1 MAVIKAEIRTGVY
14 YDSAFLM
21 QLQRTLSE
29 LPGVEDAG
37 VIMGTDSNKE
47 LLAHIHLVSPEVE
60 AAKPDDLVSVVR
72 ADSEKSAVAALA
84 RVEDLLTNKKV
95 ASASKT
101 LPKSIDSAA
110 DVLPEAS
117 WVLISVAGRYADIV
131 AHDALD
137 LGKHVFLFSDNVS
150 VEAEL
155 ELKKKA
161 AEKGLLVMGPDCG
174 TAIIRGMGLGF
185 ANKVKL
191 GPIGMVAAAGTGL
204 QQVSSRIA
212 QLGSGMTY
220 GIGTGGRDL
229 SEKVGSATFS
239 QGLDILIR
247 DDETKVIVLV
257 SKPPAAMVADKVIKQ
272 AKKAPKPVV
281 VCFIGRTPG
290 KLQEDNLYFAGSLDS
305 AAEMAVALANDP
317 SGKLLKEVVEKA
329 AIKKEIKVDIS
340 KFAKS
345 QKYLRGLFSGGTL
358 AYEAQFILEDYL
370 SKVVANAPLHKENKI
385 GNSLVSEKHTIIDL
399 GEDEFTVGRLH
410 PMMDNEL
417 RIRRFEEE
425 AADPSVA
432 VIMLD
437 VVIGYGSHIDP
448 AGELGPAVAR
458 GIAAAKKAGRHLEVV
473 AVVTGTEDDPQRL
486 SNQIAQMKAA
496 GAYVSTSNEEVVRYA
511 GTILKALNPDD
522 VPAAQQPK
530 EANPVSTAA
539 PLPESKYKP
548 ADLEVLRKKLE
559 AINIGLESFAQNLV
573 AQDVPTVQVD
583 WKPPAGGNEK
593 LIRILANI
601 KRHQASLNK

>member
-1 MAVIKAEIRTGVY
+1 MAVLKAEIRSGIY

-21 QLQRTLSE
+21 QLQRELAD
-29 LPGVEDAG
+29 LPGIEDAG

-60 AAKPDDLVSVVR
+60 AAKPDDLVVVVR
-72 ADSEKSAVAALA
+72 ADSENSSRDALA
-84 RVEDLLTNKKV
+84 RFEEMLTKKKV
-95 ASASKT
+95 VSDSKT
-101 LPKSIDSAA
+101 LPKSIESAA
-110 DVLPEAS
+110 ETLPGAS

-150 VEAEL
+150 VEAEI
-155 ELKKKA
+155 ELKKKS

-174 TAIIRGMGLGF
+174 TAIIRGAGLGF
-185 ANKVKL
+185 ANKVPL
-191 GPIGMVAAAGTGL
+191 GPIGIVAAAGTGL

-239 QGLDILIR
+239 QGIDILSR

-257 SKPPAAMVADKVIKQ
+257 SKPPAAMVAEKVLQQ
-272 AKKAPKPVV
+272 AKMAPKPVV
-281 VCFIGRTPG
+281 VCFIGRTPESRRDG
-290 KLQEDNLYFAGSLDS
+290 NLYFAPSLDS
-305 AAEMAVALANDP
+305 AAEMAVAMTKDLSSNT
-317 SGKLLKEVVEKA
+317 LQEVFEKSRR
-329 AIKKEIKVDIS
+329 KPDVKVNTAG
-340 KFAKS
+340 FAEG

-370 SKVVANAPLHKENKI
+370 SKVVANAPLRKENKI
-385 GNSLVSEKHTIIDL
+385 ANSLVSEKHTIIDL

-417 RIRRFEEE
+417 RIRRFGEE
-425 AADPSVA
+425 ASDPEVA

-437 VVIGYGSHIDP
+437 VVIGYGSHMDP
-448 AGELGPAVAR
+448 ASELGPAVAK
-458 GIAAAKKAGRHLEVV
+458 GIAAARKAGRRLEVV
-473 AVVTGTEDDPQRL
+473 AVVTGTDDDPQNLR
-486 SNQIAQMKAA
+486 NQIRQMKAA
-496 GAYVSTSNEEVVRYA
+496 GAWVSTSNEEMVRYA
-511 GTILKALNPDD
+511 GTLLRALNPDEI
-522 VPAAQQPK
+522 PASQQPPTVK
-530 EANPVSTAA
+530 NATAA
-539 PLPESKYKP
+539 SSIPESDFKP
-548 ADLEVLRKKLE
+548 SNLDVLRGSLE
-559 AINIGLESFAQNLV
+559 AINIGLESFAQNLI
-573 AQDVPTVQVD
+573 AQNVPTVQVD

-593 LIRILANI
+593 LIRILANM
-601 KRHQASLNK
+601 KRHQASLKS

>member
-72 ADSEKSAVAALA
+72 ADSEKSAAAALA
-84 RVEDLLTNKKV
+84 RVEDLLLNKKV

-101 LPKSIDSAA
+101 LPKSIDSAVEA
-110 DVLPEAS
+110 KPNAS
-117 WVLISVAGRYADIV
+117 WTLISVAGRYADIV
-131 AHDALD
+131 ANDALD
-137 LGKHVFLFSDNVS
+137 LGQHVFLFSDNVS
-150 VEAEL
+150 VEAEI
-155 ELKKKA
+155 ELKKKS

-239 QGLDILIR
+239 QGIDILAR

-290 KLQEDNLYFAGSLDS
+290 KLQEGNLYFAGSLDS

-340 KFAKS
+340 KFTKS

-370 SKVVANAPLHKENKI
+370 PKVVANAPLHKENKI
-385 GNSLVSEKHTIIDL
+385 ANSLVSEKHTIIDL

-437 VVIGYGSHIDP
+437 VVIGYGSHMDP
-448 AGELGPAVAR
+448 AGELGSAVAK
-458 GIAAAKKAGRHLEVV
+458 GIAAAEKAGRHLEVV

-486 SNQIAQMKAA
+486 SDQIAKMKKA

-511 GTILKALNPDD
+511 GTLLKALNPND

-530 EANPVSTAA
+530 ESKPVSNAA
-539 PLPESKYKP
+539 PLPESKFKP
-548 ADLEVLRKKLE
+548 ADLEVLRKNLE

-573 AQDVPTVQVD
+573 AQSVPTIQVE

>member
-1 MAVIKAEIRTGVY
+1 MAVIKAEVRTGVY

-21 QLQRTLSE
+21 QLQRTLAE

-37 VIMGTDSNKE
+37 VIMGTESNKE
-47 LLAHIHLVSPEVE
+47 LLSHINLVSPEVV
-60 AAKPDDLVSVVR
+60 AAKPDDLVTVVR
-72 ADSEKSAVAALA
+72 ADTEKTALDA
-84 RVEDLLTNKKV
+84 IAQVEDLLKKK
-95 ASASKT
+95 KT
-101 LPKSIDSAA
+101 ATEAEFKPKSIESAA
-110 DVLPEAS
+110 DGLPEAS
-117 WVLISVAGRYADIV
+117 WVLVSVAGRYADLV

-155 ELKKKA
+155 ELKKKS

-185 ANKVKL
+185 ANKVPL

-204 QQVSSRIA
+204 QQVSARIA

-229 SEKVGSATFS
+229 SEKVGSSTFS
-239 QGLDILIR
+239 QGIDILSR

-257 SKPPAAMVADKVIKQ
+257 SKPPAPMVADKVIKQ
-272 AKKAPKPVV
+272 AKTAPKPVV
-281 VCFIGRTPG
+281 VCFIGRAPAQ
-290 KLQEDNLYFAGSLDS
+290 LQEGNLYFAGSLDS
-305 AAEMAVALANDP
+305 AAEMAVSLVKDP
-317 SGKLLKEVVEKA
+317 SGKHLQDIVA
-329 AIKKEIKVDIS
+329 SHAKKETAAPDVS
-340 KFAKS
+340 KFASS
-345 QKYLRGLFSGGTL
+345 QKYLRGLYSGGTL
-358 AYEAQFILEDYL
+358 AYEAQYILEDYL
-370 SKVVANAPLHKENKI
+370 PKVVANAPLRKENKI
-385 GNSLVSEKHTIIDL
+385 ANSLVSEKHTIIDL

-417 RIRRFEEE
+417 RIRRFVEE

-437 VVIGYGSHIDP
+437 VVIGYGSHMDP
-448 AGELGPAVAR
+448 ASEIAPAVAK
-458 GIAAAKKAGRHLEVV
+458 GIADAKKAGRHLEVV

-496 GAYVSTSNEEVVRYA
+496 GTWVSTSNEEVVRYA
-511 GTILKALNPDD
+511 GAILKALNPAD
-522 VPAAQQPK
+522 VPASQQPK
-530 EANPVSTAA
+530 EVKPASTAA
-539 PLPESKYKP
+539 PLPETTFKP
-548 ADLEVLRKKLE
+548 ADLAVLKKNLE
-559 AINIGLESFAQNLV
+559 AINLGLESFAQNLV
-573 AQDVPTVQVD
+573 AQGVPTVQVD

-593 LIRILANI
+593 LMRILSNI
-601 KRHQASLNK
+601 KRHQASLK

>member
-72 ADSEKSAVAALA
+72 ADTEKSAVAALA

-110 DVLPEAS
+110 DGMPEAS
-117 WVLISVAGRYADIV
+117 WALISVAGRYADIV

-155 ELKKKA
+155 DLKKKA

-272 AKKAPKPVV
+272 AKKASKPVV

-317 SGKLLKEVVEKA
+317 SGKLLKEVIEKA

-385 GNSLVSEKHTIIDL
+385 ANSLVSEKHTIIDL

-425 AADPSVA
+425 AADPAVA

-530 EANPVSTAA
+530 EAKPASTAA

>member
-1 MAVIKAEIRTGVY
+1 MAVIKAEVRTGVY

-72 ADSEKSAVAALA
+72 ADSEKTATAALA
-84 RVEDLLTNKKV
+84 RMEELLINKKV
-95 ASASKT
+95 ASTSRT
-101 LPKSIDSAA
+101 LPKSIDSAVEA
-110 DVLPEAS
+110 RPDAS
-117 WVLISVAGRYADIV
+117 WTLISVAGRYADIV
-131 AHDALD
+131 ANDALD
-137 LGKHVFLFSDNVS
+137 LGQHVFLFSDNVS
-150 VEAEL
+150 VEAEI
-155 ELKKKA
+155 ELKKKS

-239 QGLDILIR
+239 QGIDILAR

-272 AKKAPKPVV
+272 AKKASKPVV
-281 VCFIGRTPG
+281 ICFIGRTPG
-290 KLQEDNLYFAGSLDS
+290 KLQDGNLYFAGSLDS

-345 QKYLRGLFSGGTL
+345 QKYLRGLYSGGTL

-370 SKVVANAPLHKENKI
+370 PRVVANAPLHKENKI
-385 GNSLVSEKHTIIDL
+385 ANSLVSEKHTIIDL

-448 AGELGPAVAR
+448 SGEIGPAVAK
-458 GIAAAKKAGRHLEVV
+458 GIAAAKKAGRYLEVV

-486 SNQIAQMKAA
+486 SNQIAQMRAA

-511 GTILKALNPDD
+511 GTILKTLNPDD

-530 EANPVSTAA
+530 EVKPTSTAA
-539 PLPESKYKP
+539 PLPESKFKP